1 MHDKDLSQRSR
12 AYPLLYHEG
21 FTWDLVWKNPHILA
35 IKFDHSPYLYTE
47 LFFLRRLEPEI
58 LVMSIIRK
66 SLKMGT

>member
-47 LFFLRRLEPEI
+47 LFFFKE
-58 LVMSIIRK
+58 V
-66 SLKMGT
+66 GT